1 MIKVKHLLDSIEEDD
16 GQRLWVE
23 PIGLTKDLEEWCKV
37 DHVLKHLGP
46 NRKLWDWFESHP
58 DGWEHFRGQYHDSLS
73 RSPYRQALIM
83 LAGAGQKENFTL
95 LHQGSDPNLNTA
107 SALHEFLNE
116 LTAYIPPET
125 DESGSKQ

>member
-1 MIKVKHLLDSIEEDD
+1 MIKVKHLLDAVEEDD

-23 PIGLTKDLEEWCKV
+23 PIGLTKDLAEWCKV

-46 NRKLWDWFESHP
+46 SKKAWDWFENHP
-58 DGWEHFRGQYHDSLS
+58 DGWEHFRGQYHDSLG
-73 RSPYRQALIM
+73 RSQYRQALIM

-95 LHQGSDPNLNTA
+95 LHQGSDPNHNTA

-116 LTAYIPPET
+116 LTAYIPPEN
-125 DESGSKQ
+125 DESTK